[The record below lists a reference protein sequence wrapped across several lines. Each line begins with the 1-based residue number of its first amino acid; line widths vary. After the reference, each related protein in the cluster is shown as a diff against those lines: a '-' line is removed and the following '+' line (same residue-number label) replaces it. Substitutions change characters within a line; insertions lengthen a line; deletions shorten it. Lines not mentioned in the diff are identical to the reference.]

1 MRTYRF
7 QHVDV
12 FTKVQFGGNQLAVFV
27 DGRNLS
33 TEEMQKIAQEM
44 NFPET
49 TFILPPKH
57 AKADWKVRIF
67 TPKTEVPFAWH
78 PTLGTAYVLAK
89 EGMVEIIE
97 PKTTI
102 LLELE
107 VGIIPVEL
115 EVVNQE
121 IGFIQ
126 MVQHIPSF
134 GQELKQV
141 ARITEALAID
151 TQEVAGTG
159 LPVEVVSS
167 GLPFLFIPIKS
178 LQTVENMKP
187 NFALLG
193 TICEELGGKGA
204 FIFAQ
209 KSTKQDSTKFSDP
222 ELDKEIADLRV
233 HSRMFGTGVGIQED
247 PATGS
252 ASGPL
257 GCYLI
262 KNRVIPTKPKVRII
276 SEQGYEIQRPSILYI
291 EIGMTKNEI
300 TDVRVGGYVVPVV
313 EGNLFV
319 E

>member
-1 MRTYRF
+1 MRTFRF

-12 FTKVQFGGNQLAVFV
+12 FTKVRFGGNQLAVFV
-27 DGRNLS
+27 DGRDLR

-44 NFPET
+44 NFSET
-49 TFILPPKH
+49 TFVFPPTQ
-57 AKADWKVRIF
+57 AEADWKVRIF
-67 TPKTEVPFAWH
+67 TPKTEVPFAGH

-89 EGMVEIIE
+89 EGMIKLTE

-102 LLELE
+102 LLEME
-107 VGIIPVEL
+107 VGCIPVEL
-115 EVVNQE
+115 EVVDQE

-126 MVQHIPSF
+126 MGQNIPSF
-134 GQELKQV
+134 GQKLKQV
-141 ARITEALAID
+141 ARIAEALSIEIR
-151 TQEVAGTG
+151 EVEATG

-178 LQTVENMKP
+178 LETVENLQP
-187 NFALLG
+187 NFTLLG

-204 FIFAQ
+204 FVFTQ
-209 KSTKQDSTKFSDP
+209 KSTKGDSTKFSDP
-222 ELDKEIADLRV
+222 ESDKEIGDLRV

-262 KNRVIPTKPKVRII
+262 KNKVIPAKQKVRII
-276 SEQGYEIQRPSILYI
+276 SEQGVEIQRPSILYI
-291 EIGMTKNEI
+291 EIEMTKNEI
-300 TDVRVGGYVVPVV
+300 TDVKVGGYVVPVV

-319 E
+319 D